1 MPADHGRC
9 HLWRVQMSEFPKML
23 YKGDKVNY
31 SCAVAHTEKR
41 EQELRDIGCVDYDDL
56 PEPEQHTTGED
67 SEETVLQS
75 VYDQAVQDRA
85 RIENEFEAF
94 RCNID
99 AMQARI
105 DELKLAEKYYDWT
118 VPQLQE
124 ELTKQGKTFKAR
136 DNKQDLIALLEEKAE

>member
-1 MPADHGRC
+1 
-9 HLWRVQMSEFPKML
+9 MSEFPKML
-23 YKGDKVNY
+23 YKGDKVSY
-31 SCAVAHTEKR
+31 SCAVAHTAER

-56 PEPEQHTTGED
+56 PEPQDIDKEN

-85 RIENEFEAF
+85 RIESEFEAF
-94 RCNID
+94 RSNID

-105 DELKLAEKYYDWT
+105 NELKLAEKYYDWT

-136 DNKQDLIALLEEKAE
+136 DNKQDLIALLENNNA